1 MRAVAAS
8 KIPVATGIGHEIDE
22 SLVDL
27 AADIRASTP
36 SNLAE
41 MITLDKKMVISSVN
55 SKVEKI
61 SDMVLGRI
69 KEQLE
74 KNQAELGRALREV
87 DIRIDKV
94 LELVLQK
101 MKVLEALS
109 PEAVLRRGYA
119 ILSGDVVVGNVVKI
133 TTFDKII
140 NARLEKIDER
150 K

>member
-1 MRAVAAS
+1 
-8 KIPVATGIGHEIDE
+8 
-22 SLVDL
+22 
-27 AADIRASTP
+27 
-36 SNLAE
+36 